1 MRNCERVLQLMSLIM
16 TDMCEKQ
23 IMDETLSHSWDIF
36 LLHLLW
42 TRVKLFHKYL
52 DFKRYV

>member
-36 LLHLLW
+36 MLHLLW